1 MSLERKKVGNM
12 LALIGST
19 GLIGGVLKSSLTF
32 DLEYNSSNINDIQ
45 GRHFDTVYCAAPS
58 GNRLLAS
65 QYPEQDT
72 CNVYSLI
79 ENLKTITA
87 DRFILISS
95 GDVVVLP
102 ESVYGNNRGQLEKFV
117 KTQFDNH
124 HVIRLCTLIHPDI
137 KKNILYDL
145 KHSLYLDQINSK
157 EVRQYYPLHKL
168 IGDINTVIDNNIQ
181 DINLVSEPI
190 ENQTIIDHF
199 FPGVQVNS
207 TPSKPYNLSC
217 GKLPF
222 GRYNFTKSQTFDYIE
237 QYLK

>member
-1 MSLERKKVGNM
+1 MSSERKKVGNM
-12 LALIGST
+12 LALIGHT

-87 DRFILISS
+87 NRFILISS
-95 GDVVVLP
+95 GDVVVSP

-145 KHSLYLDQINSK
+145 KHSLYTFYLNQIRIKKKKRKK
-157 EVRQYYPLHKL
+157 EK
-168 IGDINTVIDNNIQ
+168 
-181 DINLVSEPI
+181 
-190 ENQTIIDHF
+190 
-199 FPGVQVNS
+199 
-207 TPSKPYNLSC
+207 
-217 GKLPF
+217 
-222 GRYNFTKSQTFDYIE
+222 
-237 QYLK
+237 